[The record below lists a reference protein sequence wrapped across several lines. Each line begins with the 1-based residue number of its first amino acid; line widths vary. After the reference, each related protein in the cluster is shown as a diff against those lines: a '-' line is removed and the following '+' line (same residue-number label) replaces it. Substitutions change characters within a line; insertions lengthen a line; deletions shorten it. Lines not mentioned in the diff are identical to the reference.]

1 MKTTPSPTGERTP
14 LEGADDTRL
23 TLRRS
28 AVFSIVGIIGI
39 GVQLA
44 ALWGLKG
51 RLGVPLLMATFL
63 ATEIA
68 VLHNFA
74 WHVHWTWAD
83 RPASARETFWRLVRF
98 HVTNGLVSIV
108 GNLLLMTLLTVYL
121 RVHYLLANLISI
133 GVCALVNLLVSHTWV
148 FRPVTDRNE
157 SADPPRAE
165 ELP

>member
-1 MKTTPSPTGERTP
+1 MKTTPSSTGGRTP
-14 LEGADDTRL
+14 PEGTDDTRL
-23 TLRRS
+23 TFRRS
-28 AVFSIVGIIGI
+28 AVFSIVGLIGI

-44 ALWGLKG
+44 ALWLLKG
-51 RLGVPLLMATFL
+51 RLGVPLLVATFL

-83 RPASARETFWRLVRF
+83 RPATIPETFRRLIRF

-121 RVHYLLANLISI
+121 RLHYLVANLISI
-133 GVCALVNLLVSHTWV
+133 GICALVNLVVSDAWV
-148 FRPVTDRNE
+148 FKPQPHRGR
-157 SADPPRAE
+157 SADPRRAE
-165 ELP
+165 DLP

>member
-1 MKTTPSPTGERTP
+1 MKTMFLLTGGWTPPP
-14 LEGADDTRL
+14 GADRTRL

-28 AVFSIVGIIGI
+28 AVFSVVGILGI

-44 ALWGLKG
+44 ALWLLKG
-51 RLGVPLLMATFL
+51 CLGVPLLVATFL

-74 WHVHWTWAD
+74 WHVRWTWAD
-83 RPASARETFWRLVRF
+83 RPASTRETLFRLIRF
-98 HVTNGLVSIV
+98 HVSNGLVSIV
-108 GNLLLMTLLTVYL
+108 GNLLLMTLLTVHL
-121 RVHYLLANLISI
+121 RIHYLVANLISI

-148 FRPVTDRNE
+148 FKPAPVQE
-157 SADPPRAE
+157 VSADPCRAE